1 MKKIALSLLKSMSTL
16 SLGISRLSANT
27 ASSWIAHQAEEPQ
40 ALKKLKKIIQVQNS
54 LSNQERV
61 FVFKEE
67 I

>member
-1 MKKIALSLLKSMSTL
+1 MSTL

-27 ASSWIAHQAEEPQ
+27 ASSWIAHHRRATGF
-40 ALKKLKKIIQVQNS
+40 KKLKKIIQVQNS

-61 FVFKEE
+61 C

>member
-1 MKKIALSLLKSMSTL
+1 MSTL